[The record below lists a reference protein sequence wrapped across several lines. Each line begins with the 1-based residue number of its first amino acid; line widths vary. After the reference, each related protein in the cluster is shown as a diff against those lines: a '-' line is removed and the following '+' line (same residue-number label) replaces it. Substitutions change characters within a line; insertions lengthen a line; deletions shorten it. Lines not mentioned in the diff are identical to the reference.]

1 MIVFNGLYFK
11 KTAVLLQLEFYRGTE
26 GLSKNP
32 FFFYSDH
39 QYSRRIHGGCNHQ
52 FALMYPLIQ
61 PFFSRPFDAHTNLD
75 STLVKL

>member
-1 MIVFNGLYFK
+1 MGFILK
-11 KTAVLLQLEFYRGTE
+11 KQLFYYSWNFTVVLKGYLKIR
-26 GLSKNP
+26 

-61 PFFSRPFDAHTNLD
+61 PFFNRPFDAHTNLD